1 MLTSALRVAMALVV
15 MLAVAAPAPAEARK
29 LKRKKPVAARMVVK
43 PKPDPGFLARDA
55 YYSGEVEKAYPMA
68 VAAGER
74 WVAGLAAYRLQN
86 YLDAFQRF
94 QSVAEDL
101 AEDSW
106 TRSGA
111 AYWAARSATAAG
123 LDALEIPYLQMAAA
137 LPHTFYGMIAER
149 QLGVQVTAASHPRSD
164 GFDPLGQIIRV
175 ANDFTSLN
183 AIGAN
188 PAEGTMAPIPDGY
201 VAVGPSGNYPI
212 PPLDPLY
219 GFTIDQAL
227 VYAVVHQESRFN
239 PVAGSPA
246 GAVGLMQLMPATAAF
261 LTGDDTLR
269 RDRTLL
275 HDPQL
280 NLRLGQDYMNYLAN
294 GLVGDNLLMVIAG
307 YNGGPG
313 AVQKVYDRVGRF
325 ADPLMQIESLPA
337 KETREYVEKVM
348 AGYWIYSRQFGHATP
363 TLDALAAGAQTIS
376 LRQPSQ
382 NAAASLTGPQQEAAA
397 SAAGLF

>member
-1 MLTSALRVAMALVV
+1 MMTSALRAAMALVLV
-15 MLAVAAPAPAEARK
+15 LAVAAPAPAEARK
-29 LKRKKPVAARMVVK
+29 LKRKKPVAARIIVK

-55 YYSGEVEKAYPMA
+55 FYSGEIEKAYPMA
-68 VAAGER
+68 IEAGER

-94 QSVAEDL
+94 QSVAEDP

-111 AYWAARSATAAG
+111 AYWAARAATAAG
-123 LDALEIPYLQMAAA
+123 LDALERPYLQMAAA

-149 QLGVQVTAASHPRSD
+149 QLGVQIASATRHKSD
-164 GFDPLGQIIRV
+164 GFDPLGQLIRV
-175 ANDFTSLN
+175 ANGFTSRTP
-183 AIGAN
+183 IGAT
-188 PAEGTMAPIPDGY
+188 PAGGTMAPIPDGY
-201 VAVGPSGNYPI
+201 VAQGPSGNYPI
-212 PPLDPLY
+212 PVLEPLY

-239 PVAGSPA
+239 PIAGSPV

-269 RDRTLL
+269 KDRSLL
-275 HDPQL
+275 HDPKL
-280 NLRLGQDYMNYLAN
+280 NLRLGQDYLNYLAN

-348 AGYWIYSRQFGHATP
+348 AGYWIYSRQFGAATP
-363 TLDALAAGAQTIS
+363 SLDALASGAQTIS
-376 LRQPSQ
+376 LRRPEP
-382 NAAASLTGPQQEAAA
+382 NVAPHAGPRLETAAAAVSL
-397 SAAGLF
+397 F